1 MKISKNYVM
10 SSEVFK
16 IVIFY
21 LPFVIFYLSFFIQ
34 ARAFD
39 KSFKGAKRVS
49 ITIVSSNIN
58 VIFKI

>member
-1 MKISKNYVM
+1 M
-10 SSEVFK
+10 FK

-39 KSFKGAKRVS
+39 KSFKGAKCVS